1 MPKNKH
7 GGKGFKK
14 GKKNPNASSA
24 RVLLFREDCQYYAKV
39 TKMTGDRNLRAV
51 IERDP
56 ADKKKNNHDAICHI
70 RGKLRRRCW
79 IRPGDVILVSEREF
93 QTGDMPMYDVLHK
106 YEPSEAKNLI
116 SYGEINSSNFIE
128 EINEGD
134 TTVEFG
140 ENGNFDDEEDD
151 LEGI

>member
-14 GKKNPNASSA
+14 GKKNPNANSA

-70 RGKLRRRCW
+70 RGKLRKRCW

-93 QTGDMPMYDVLHK
+93 QTGDLPTYDVLHK
-106 YEPSEAKNLI
+106 YEPGEAKNLI

-140 ENGNFDDEEDD
+140 ENGDFDDDD
-151 LEGI
+151 DNLEGI